1 MKKLLSSLLGLSL
14 VLGASGGAMASDTEL
29 SIAVTPGVLSVGI
42 LNAAGETVAAP
53 GVNLS
58 GITFSFAEQN
68 ATGTLGSSGERI
80 VVSNPTATSTWALSI
95 AATGGDSVE
104 WSDGASNTMDYND
117 PAGGARLSVDPSAL
131 TVTKISD
138 GNAATGVT
146 LGSLATFEEGVTS
159 SITLASSTAADTY
172 EQFDIQGISLSQLV
186 PASQPPANYTL
197 SLTLTVV

>member
-14 VLGASGGAMASDTEL
+14 VLGASGGAIASDTEL

-42 LNAAGETVAAP
+42 VDSAGDPVAAP

-68 ATGTLGSSGERI
+68 STGTLGSSDERI
-80 VVSNPTATSTWALSI
+80 VVANPTATSTWALSI
-95 AATGGDSVE
+95 AATGGDSAQ

-117 PAGGARLSVDPSAL
+117 PAGARLSVDPSAL
-131 TVTKISD
+131 NITKISD
-138 GNAATGVT
+138 GSAASGVT
-146 LGSLATFEEGVTS
+146 LGALAAFEEGVTS
-159 SITLASSTAADTY
+159 SITLASSAAADTY
-172 EQFDIQGISLSQLV
+172 QQFDIQGISLSQLV
-186 PASQPPANYTL
+186 PAAQPPANYTL